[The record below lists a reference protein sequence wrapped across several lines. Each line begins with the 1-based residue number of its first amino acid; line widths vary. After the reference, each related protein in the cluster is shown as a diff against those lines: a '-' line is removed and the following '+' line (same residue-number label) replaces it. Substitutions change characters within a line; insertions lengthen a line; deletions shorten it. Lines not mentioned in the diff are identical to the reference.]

1 MWLTTPS
8 FRNFS
13 QNRGLEKPKRITS
26 KRMPFRNI
34 LMVLLCTGFIAT
46 MSSGYLA
53 AQDIS
58 LRYASSELMTDDPFT
73 FARSLQV
80 YSRSEEVEG
89 VVCAVFVFDS
99 EGQNWGTHVSRE
111 PVRFDSGGPLNCWSP
126 ELREALPDGSF
137 GRQDRILSQGLIINS
152 DYVTAHAIPVPSESP
167 IPPQVLAEELY
178 RSTPNLEE
186 LAESVGHYPP
196 QMPRHISNEPRWV
209 AASFVVIPVMESDG
223 RMMISRDF
231 QSTPVTVLLGGR
243 ER

>member
-1 MWLTTPS
+1 MWRITPS

-13 QNRGLEKPKRITS
+13 QNRGLEKTERTTS
-26 KRMPFRNI
+26 KRLHFRNI
-34 LMVLLCTGFIAT
+34 LMLLLCTGFIAT
-46 MSSGYLA
+46 MNSGYLA

-58 LRYASSELMTDDPFT
+58 LRYVSSELMTDDPFT

-80 YSRSEEVEG
+80 YSHSEEVEG

-99 EGQNWGTHVSRE
+99 EGQNWGAHVSKE
-111 PVRFDSGGPLNCWSP
+111 PVQFDSGGPLNCWSP

-152 DYVTAHAIPVPSESP
+152 DYVTAHEIPITVDSP

-178 RSTPNLEE
+178 HSTRNLEE

-196 QMPRHISNEPRWV
+196 QIPRHISNEPRWV
-209 AASFVVIPVMESDG
+209 AASFVVIPVMERDD

-231 QSTPVTVLLGGR
+231 QSTLVTVLLGGR
-243 ER
+243 ED

>member
-1 MWLTTPS
+1 MCRTTPS

-34 LMVLLCTGFIAT
+34 LMVFLFTGLITT
-46 MSSGYLA
+46 MSSDYLE
-53 AQDIS
+53 AQEIS
-58 LRYASSELMTDDPFT
+58 LRYASTELMTEDPFT
-73 FARSLQV
+73 FARSLQAF
-80 YSRSEEVEG
+80 SRSEEVEG

-99 EGQNWGTHVSRE
+99 EGQNWGAHVSRE
-111 PVRFDSGGPLNCWSP
+111 HVRFDSGGPLNCWSP
-126 ELREALPDGSF
+126 ELREALPAGSF
-137 GRQDRILSQGLIINS
+137 GRQDRILPQGLIINA
-152 DYVTAHAIPVPSESP
+152 DYLTAHTQPVMPDSP
-167 IPPQVLAEELY
+167 IPPQVLAEELN

-209 AASFVVIPVMESDG
+209 AASFVLIPVMENDD
-223 RMMISRDF
+223 RMMLSRDF